1 MGMSACNARSSD
13 EIFAAVAKI
22 VADTKKISPAEI
34 SAESTFEDLSVS
46 SLDALNI
53 LFDIEEYF
61 GITVSDED
69 AWNLR
74 SMSAIVAKIAQVLP
88 TIQASTP

>member
-1 MGMSACNARSSD
+1 MGMSACSSD

-34 SAESTFEDLSVS
+34 SPESTFEDLSVS

-53 LFDIEEYF
+53 LFGIEEHF
-61 GITVSDED
+61 SITVSDED
-69 AWNLR
+69 AWDLR
-74 SMSAIVAKIAQVLP
+74 SMSAVVAKIAQTLP
-88 TIQASTP
+88 APQASTP